1 MAGGRLL
8 DTWTEEIFEFQ
19 SSWEKVIKEVD
30 RELYSSLGQALFLL
44 KYVDQAYLVIPD
56 LDYLLGNQGFHWLHG
71 SKRFLEELI
80 LNHLP
85 IGLIGFSPVE
95 QGQWNFRVIYE
106 GIGLDNL
113 KVDQVSKWLIKGIL
127 K

>member
-30 RELYSSLGQALFLL
+30 RELYSGLGQALFLL
-44 KYVDQAYLVIPD
+44 KYVDQVHLVIPD
-56 LDYLLGNQGFHWLHG
+56 LNYLLSNQGFYWLHG

-127 K
+127 R